1 MTRGLHSK
9 GAELACLV
17 QFNLLVY
24 NVSVASLEAIMLA
37 SDRLYVLF
45 QSVRGYGIGNDN
57 AAVVTLKSYVGSER
71 NKAVT
76 VNFLAVILNTARSV
90 DVGIKNYS
98 EVCMALDRCL

>member
-9 GAELACLV
+9 GAKLTCLV
-17 QFNLLVY
+17 QLNLLVY

-37 SDRLYVLF
+37 ADRLYVLF

-57 AAVVTLKSYVGSER
+57 AAVVALQGYVGSER

-76 VNFLAVILNTARSV
+76 VNFLAVILNAARSV

-98 EVCMALDRCL
+98 EVCMARNRCL